1 MIESQLGVVLDYF
14 MLKEKRQEFNET
26 SKEMLRSQQK
36 RLIKGNRGKD
46 KEEKEGRPNVMI
58 TGAATVREVGVVEG
72 G

>member
-1 MIESQLGVVLDYF
+1 MIESQLGVVLDDF

-58 TGAATVREVGVVEG
+58 TAAATVREVGVVEG

>member
-58 TGAATVREVGVVEG
+58 TAAATVREVGVVEG